1 MSLSAVQIK
10 ENFDKLI
17 SVIEENIKG
26 ERGSKLKDFHLRL
39 DVRIAMAP
47 ASMKKAYHNA
57 FPGGY
62 VIHILNVIEAALKIK
77 DAWVDMGAEIDFTF
91 EELYMAAI
99 CHDLGKLGTLE
110 EEYYLDC
117 DEQWLLKKGQVYVS
131 NPKLQYMKVPE
142 RSLFLL
148 QQAGIILTE
157 KEYLTIKLHDG
168 LYEEGNKAYL
178 ISYNED
184 YELKTILPYIIHQ
197 ADLLC
202 SKTEKKV
209 DNTPTKTIASAP
221 SGVKTTTISVTKPAV
236 KKTGNASLDKFL
248 NE

>member
-1 MSLSAVQIK
+1 MSLSAVEIK
-10 ENFDKLI
+10 ENFEKLI
-17 SVIEENIKG
+17 ETISENIPG
-26 ERGSKLKDFHLRL
+26 ERGVKLKNLHTSM

-77 DAWVDMGAEIDFTF
+77 DVWVDMGSDIDFTF

-99 CHDLGKLGTLE
+99 CHDLGKLGTVE
-110 EEYYLDC
+110 EEYYLPC

-148 QQAGIILTE
+148 QQAGITLTE

-209 DNTPTKTIASAP
+209 DNPPTKTIASAP
-221 SGVKTTTISVTKPAV
+221 SGVKPTTLSITKPVA